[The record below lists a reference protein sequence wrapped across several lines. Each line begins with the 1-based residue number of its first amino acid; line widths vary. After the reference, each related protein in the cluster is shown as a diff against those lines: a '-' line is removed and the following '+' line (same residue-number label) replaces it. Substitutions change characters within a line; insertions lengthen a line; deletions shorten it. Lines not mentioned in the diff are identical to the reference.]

1 MVACTADLVPDS
13 PVGGEGTFILTELG
27 TSGCVHCVTSIQLQV
42 APSSSTQIKVN
53 RIMPGVYGICWKIRD
68 LMSDIRHIPFS
79 G

>member
-42 APSSSTQIKVN
+42 APSSSTQIKVS
-53 RIMPGVYGICWKIRD
+53 RIMPGVIRNM
-68 LMSDIRHIPFS
+68 LKNTVLNVRYTPHSI
-79 G
+79 